1 MKANILFICKYN
13 RFRSRIAEDY
23 FNQINKNQ
31 KIKAKSA
38 GIIQGSPVNQAERKT
53 CKAMRL
59 DISGKPQGL
68 SSNLLKW
75 QDITVIVANDVP
87 PAIFKNN
94 KKYGK
99 KLLVWEIP
107 DNKGDTKKEIEQI
120 VESIKRK
127 VEVLVKNLS

>member
-23 FNQINKNQ
+23 FNQINTNK
-31 KIKAKSA
+31 KIKTKSA
-38 GIIQGSPVNQAERKT
+38 GIIQGSPVNQAERKI
-53 CKAMRL
+53 CRAMHI